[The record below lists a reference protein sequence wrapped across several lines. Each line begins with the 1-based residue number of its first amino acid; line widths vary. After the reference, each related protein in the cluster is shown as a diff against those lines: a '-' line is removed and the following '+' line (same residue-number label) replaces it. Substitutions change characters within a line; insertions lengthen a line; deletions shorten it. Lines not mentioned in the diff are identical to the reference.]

1 METEN
6 IERQEIE
13 RIAKEFHKLA
23 NDLNI
28 ELAIGLKKTILSI
41 AKSIINWKNLRIY
54 WSKF

>member
-41 AKSIINWKNLRIY
+41 AKSIIN
-54 WSKF
+54 